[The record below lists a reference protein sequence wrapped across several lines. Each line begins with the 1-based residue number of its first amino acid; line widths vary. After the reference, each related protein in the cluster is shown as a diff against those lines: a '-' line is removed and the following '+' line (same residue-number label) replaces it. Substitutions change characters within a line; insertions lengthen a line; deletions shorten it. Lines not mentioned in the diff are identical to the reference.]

1 MIQYLSPNLLL
12 TATISSMWWCRS
24 TSSCKLLASSC
35 FKHMDLLWARHLGTN
50 VCPLDVSVVYHPP
63 VSTKN
68 SGTVTDFM
76 TALET
81 FFSEITLSVVP
92 AVVVCDFNIH
102 DPSKAYKLIDLLG
115 TFGLIQ
121 HMTTP
126 THIHGH
132 ILDVVIRRAVDQS
145 VASVR
150 VKPMSIADHHCID
163 CVLAMSRPSMPPL
176 MFLSETFVSCKFYI
190 SWTILPTSAN
200 SCPKGILKTLNRWLM
215 IMTQFS
221 ERSLKDTPQARTG

>member
-1 MIQYLSPNLLL
+1 
-12 TATISSMWWCRS
+12 
-24 TSSCKLLASSC
+24 
-35 FKHMDLLWARHLGTN
+35 MDLLWARHLGTN

-92 AVVVCDFNIH
+92 AVVACDFNIH

-132 ILDVVIRRAVDQS
+132 IL
-145 VASVR
+145 
-150 VKPMSIADHHCID
+150 
-163 CVLAMSRPSMPPL
+163 MP
-176 MFLSETFVSCKFYI
+176 
-190 SWTILPTSAN
+190 
-200 SCPKGILKTLNRWLM
+200 
-215 IMTQFS
+215 
-221 ERSLKDTPQARTG
+221 

>member
-1 MIQYLSPNLLL
+1 MFPLCTIHLCQPRTRAQSP
-12 TATISSMWWCRS
+12 
-24 TSSCKLLASSC
+24 TS
-35 FKHMDLLWARHLGTN
+35 
-50 VCPLDVSVVYHPP
+50 
-63 VSTKN
+63 
-68 SGTVTDFM
+68 
-76 TALET
+76 LET
-81 FFSEITLSVVP
+81 FFSEITLCVVP

-221 ERSLKDTPQARTG
+221 ERSLKDTPQGRTGWDEGLGHVCGTPTTWKKLERRSASASIAGGRLNLKFTASSMLNPEMRRRLP